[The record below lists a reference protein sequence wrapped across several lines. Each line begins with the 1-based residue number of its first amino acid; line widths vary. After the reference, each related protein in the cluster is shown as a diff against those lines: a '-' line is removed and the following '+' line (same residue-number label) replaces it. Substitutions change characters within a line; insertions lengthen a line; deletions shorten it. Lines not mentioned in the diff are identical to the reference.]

1 MTATHTPRPSLV
13 LDIALMTRRAFTLM
27 RRSPTTPMA
36 AIGFPVIL
44 MLFLSVSFAD
54 VVMPGAGFSEYVD
67 YSTPLFIAM
76 GITFAT
82 LGTAI
87 DAHTDRV
94 SGFQNRMKTLPVSPI
109 APFAGRA
116 IADLVRNMT
125 TAIVVTTVA
134 FALGFRFGPD
144 AGLGDIVG
152 FLTFPLVYGFGLA
165 WFMLAVAEWMSS
177 AEAVNAALSAVLLV
191 FSFLSTGFVKLEDL
205 PGWAKPIAE
214 ANPISKIVEVMRG
227 FASGTANSS
236 AVVGATAWALGMTA
250 VFGSILVL
258 MSRRR

>member
-1 MTATHTPRPSLV
+1 M
-13 LDIALMTRRAFTLM
+13 LDTALMTRRAFTLM

-44 MLFLSVSFAD
+44 MLFLSVSFAE

-76 GITFAT
+76 GTTFAT

-87 DAHTDRV
+87 DAHTDRI
-94 SGFQNRMKTLPVSPI
+94 SGFRNRMQTLPVSPI

-116 IADLVRNMT
+116 IADLVRNLMT
-125 TAIVVTTVA
+125 SVVVTAVA
-134 FALGFRFGPD
+134 FALGFRFGPKAD
-144 AGLGDIVG
+144 LLDVLG

-191 FSFLSTGFVKLEDL
+191 FSFLSTGFVKLGDL
-205 PGWAKPIAE
+205 PGWAEPIAE

-227 FASGTANSS
+227 FASGAADSG
-236 AVVGATAWALGMTA
+236 AVLAASAWAIGMTV
-250 VFGSILVL
+250 VFGSVLIL
-258 MSRRR
+258 MTRRK